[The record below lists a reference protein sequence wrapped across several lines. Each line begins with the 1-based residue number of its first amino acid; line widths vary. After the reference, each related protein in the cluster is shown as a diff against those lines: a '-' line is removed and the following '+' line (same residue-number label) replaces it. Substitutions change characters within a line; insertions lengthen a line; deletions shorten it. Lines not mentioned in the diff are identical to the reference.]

1 MLNPVAFSCYKNLN
15 LQKCEDSE
23 RTESRKPGK
32 QTKGGF
38 DLARQK
44 DENREKAK
52 QLFLDSDGLMKNT
65 EIAEA
70 LGIDSAKVRKWKC
83 VDKWNDALENK
94 PKKRGGQKGNKNA
107 KGHGAPVRNKN
118 AETHGAY
125 SKVYFDELSEDEK
138 ELIESVTLDT
148 GENTL
153 RELQSL
159 IAKEK
164 DLEKRIK
171 ELNTDTTGNLYT
183 DKVVEMRTPGK
194 EGEDADPYG
203 AYNEDGKEKTQGPAL
218 SVAMETTIKSSA
230 FERAMKLEDQLNKVH
245 GRIIKL
251 LDTIKS
257 YELEQRRIALEEKR
271 YALMKQKISGEYD
284 VDPDTGEIDDSYTE
298 DSEDGEV

>member
-1 MLNPVAFSCYKNLN
+1 M
-15 LQKCEDSE
+15 
-23 RTESRKPGK
+23 
-32 QTKGGF
+32 
-38 DLARQK
+38 ARQK

-94 PKKRGGQKGNKNA
+94 PKKRGGQKGNENA

-138 ELIESVTLDT
+138 ILIESVTLDT

-194 EGEDADPYG
+194 GEEDADPYG
-203 AYNEDGKEKTQGPAL
+203 AYNEDGKDAPQGPAL

-257 YELEQRRIALEEKR
+257 YELEQRRITLEEKR

-284 VDPDTGEIDDSYTE
+284 VDTDTGEIDDSYTE

>member
-118 AETHGAY
+118 AETHGLNYTHVFKNPFEFEGKTYDKLTFNFEGLLGSDMIAVENEMAAVGEY
-125 SKVYFDELSEDEK
+125 VLSPEISTSFLSKMAARAAGVGSD
-138 ELIESVTLDT
+138 LIEHLPIRDF
-148 GENTL
+148 G
-153 RELQSL
+153 
-159 IAKEK
+159 K
-164 DLEKRIK
+164 IK
-171 ELNTDTTGNLYT
+171 NKSRDFLVTTGLT
-183 DKVVEMRTPGK
+183 D
-194 EGEDADPYG
+194 
-203 AYNEDGKEKTQGPAL
+203 
-218 SVAMETTIKSSA
+218 
-230 FERAMKLEDQLNKVH
+230 
-245 GRIIKL
+245 
-251 LDTIKS
+251 
-257 YELEQRRIALEEKR
+257 
-271 YALMKQKISGEYD
+271 
-284 VDPDTGEIDDSYTE
+284 
-298 DSEDGEV
+298 